1 MTPGAFIGLVLK
13 QLVRRRARSV
23 LTLLGVG
30 VAMFLF
36 VAVQTLQDGV
46 RAATEAAAGDNTL
59 VVYRE
64 NRFCPATSR
73 MPEHY
78 ADRILRVPGV
88 ASAVPVK
95 IVVNN
100 CRAALDVVTF
110 RGVPA
115 DLLSRPGGLGEAW
128 ELLSGSFEE
137 FHHRSD
143 AALVGETLA
152 ARRGFKV
159 GQSFDAAGVTV
170 TVAGI
175 IRSPEPQDRNVA
187 YVHLGFLQQA
197 AGGGGLGSVTQFLVR
212 VVDPAK
218 IDEVA
223 AAIDDEFRTDPD
235 PTTTRPEKAFVAQ
248 AGADIVE
255 LVRFTRWLAWS
266 CLAVVL
272 ALIANAVVLNVQD
285 RIKEHAVLQTLG
297 FRSGLISR
305 LIVGEGVLIGLAG
318 GALGAAAA
326 LAIVRLGNFSLSQ
339 EGLSI
344 VVAASWRVF
353 FVGLLVSSGVG
364 AVAGLAPAFQAG
376 RREIAPCLR
385 AA

>member
-1 MTPGAFIGLVLK
+1 MTPGAYVGLVLK

-88 ASAVPVK
+88 LSAVPVK

-115 DLLSRPGGLGEAW
+115 DALSRPGGLGEGW
-128 ELLSGSFEE
+128 EVLSGSFEE
-137 FHHRSD
+137 FRRRSD

-152 ARRGFKV
+152 SRRGFRV

-187 YVHLGFLQQA
+187 YVHLQFLQQA

-212 VVDPAK
+212 VVDPAE

-223 AAIDDEFRTDPD
+223 AAIDDEFRNDPD

-255 LVRFTRWLAWS
+255 LVQFTRWLAWS

-285 RIKEHAVLQTLG
+285 RVREHAVLQTLG

-326 LAIVRLGNFSLSQ
+326 LALVRYGNFSLSQ

-353 FVGLLVSSGVG
+353 FVGLLVSTGVG
-364 AVAGLAPAFQAG
+364 AIAGLAPAWQAG